1 MTSHA
6 VPIAW
11 VCRCSGTTEPG
22 AADAAHYNAL
32 MRLCASVVAGL
43 LLLASTARGQ
53 TAQAFR
59 ELTPADIAALAS
71 EGYSAQ
77 ERAQLTRLYQ
87 EGGALWFDA
96 SGAATAQAR
105 EAVRVLSEAHRH
117 GLVPAHYGMP
127 QVAERLAASTGSRA
141 GAADG
146 RMRVEVRLSAGLLR
160 FWRDLHIG
168 RIDPRRVGFRMSLPR
183 HDDDFVLLLRHAV
196 AAGRVVQATGDL
208 TPPLVLYRLLA
219 EALARYRALAAST
232 PAFTMAPPARSLTE
246 GMPLSGADA
255 LEQRLIALG
264 DLDRPTG
271 AATTGRYEPALTQ
284 AVARFQRRHGLTDDG
299 VLGRAT
305 VAALTVPIA
314 ERVRQME
321 LSLERLRWLP
331 ELRSEGLIAV
341 NIPMFRLWAWT
352 KVTPSAVPD
361 FSTNVIV
368 GKALNTQTPAMVAE
382 MRRIIFGPYWNV
394 PRSILTKELLPVIAR
409 DPAYLTRQDMEI
421 VRGPS
426 DASPVVPYSEEAL
439 AGLRSGALRL
449 RQRPGPRN
457 SLGRVKF
464 EFPNDD
470 SIYMHDTPSTQLF
483 GRARRDFSHG
493 CIRLEQ
499 PQAMA
504 GYLLRDQAGW
514 TPERI
519 ATSMQEARSERVE
532 LTRTRQVV
540 LYYLTAVVMPDTGL
554 LHFADDVY
562 RHDARL
568 TRALATLR

>member
-1 MTSHA
+1 MR
-6 VPIAW
+6 VCAW
-11 VCRCSGTTEPG
+11 
-22 AADAAHYNAL
+22 
-32 MRLCASVVAGL
+32 
-43 LLLASTARGQ
+43 LLASLLLVPTVRAQ
-53 TAQAFR
+53 TSQEDAG
-59 ELTPADIAALAS
+59 LTSAIAVLSAD
-71 EGYSAQ
+71 GYSAQ
-77 ERAQLTRLYQ
+77 ERAQLTRLYR
-87 EGGALWFDA
+87 EGGPLWFQP

-105 EAVRVLSEAHRH
+105 EAVRVLSEAQRH

-127 QVAERLAASTGSRA
+127 QTAELMASMAERTQAAA
-141 GAADG
+141 GT
-146 RMRVEVRLSAGLLR
+146 RTRVEVRLSAAMLR

-168 RIDPRRVGFRMSLPR
+168 RIDPRRVGFRMSLPQ

-196 AAGRVVQATGDL
+196 AAGRVAQTTTDL
-208 TPPLVLYRLLA
+208 TPPLVLYRLLL
-219 EALARYRALAAST
+219 EALARYRTLAAST
-232 PAFTMAPPARSLTE
+232 PAFTMAPPARSITE
-246 GMPLSGADA
+246 GMPLTGAEA
-255 LEQRLIALG
+255 LERHLIALG
-264 DLDRPTG
+264 DLERPTG
-271 AATTGRYEPALTQ
+271 TATTGRYEPALAQ
-284 AVARFQRRHGLTDDG
+284 AVARFQRRHGLADDG

-305 VAALTVPIA
+305 VAALTVPLA
-314 ERVRQME
+314 VRVQQME

-331 ELRSEGLIAV
+331 ELRTEGLVAV

-352 KVTPSAVPD
+352 RVSPSAVPD

-382 MRRIIFGPYWNV
+382 MRRVIFGPYWNV
-394 PRSILTKELLPVIAR
+394 PRSILTKELLPIIAR
-409 DPAYLTRQDMEI
+409 DPAYLARQDMEI

-426 DASPVVPYSEEAL
+426 DASPVVSFSDEAL

-464 EFPNDD
+464 EFPNDEN
-470 SIYMHDTPSTQLF
+470 IYMHDTPSAQLF

-499 PQAMA
+499 PEAMA
-504 GYLLRDQAGW
+504 RYILRDQPGW

-519 ATSMQEARSERVE
+519 ATSMSEARSERVE
-532 LTRTRQVV
+532 LSRSRQVV
-540 LYYLTAVVMPDTGL
+540 LYYLTAVVMPDTGQ

-568 TRALATLR
+568 TRALGALR

>member
-1 MTSHA
+1 
-6 VPIAW
+6 
-11 VCRCSGTTEPG
+11 
-22 AADAAHYNAL
+22 
-32 MRLCASVVAGL
+32 MRARWLVFSIGL
-43 LLLASTARGQ
+43 LLTVGGSPTRA
-53 TAQAFR
+53 AQRPDDLSSA
-59 ELTPADIAALAS
+59 ISALS
-71 EGYSAQ
+71 VDGYSAQ

-87 EGGALWFDA
+87 DSGPLWFDA
-96 SGAATAQAR
+96 SGDATPQAR
-105 EAVRVLSEAHRH
+105 EAVRLLSEAQRQ
-117 GLVPAHYGMP
+117 GLTPSHYGMP
-127 QVAERLAASTGSRA
+127 TTAELVAANTGSRA
-141 GAADG
+141 GAAGG
-146 RMRVEVRLSAGLLR
+146 RTRAEVRLSAGMLR

-196 AAGRVVQATGDL
+196 AAGRVVPATSDL
-208 TPPLVLYRLLA
+208 TPPLVLYRLLV

-232 PAFTMAPPARSLTE
+232 PTFTMAPPARSLTE
-246 GMPLSGADA
+246 GMPLTGADA
-255 LEQRLIALG
+255 LEQRLVALG

-271 AATTGRYEPALTQ
+271 AATTGRYEPALAQ
-284 AVARFQRRHGLTDDG
+284 AVARFQRRHGLADDG

-305 VAALTVPIA
+305 VATLTVPIA

-352 KVTPSAVPD
+352 KVTPSAIPD

-426 DASPVVPYSEEAL
+426 DASPVVPYSAEAL

-499 PQAMA
+499 PEAIA
-504 GYLLRDQAGW
+504 GYLLRDQPGW
-514 TPERI
+514 TSERI
-519 ATSMQEARSERVE
+519 ATTMQEARSERVE